1 MAFDLHKLKSL
12 FVVDETTQN
21 QTTENKEE
29 TTTTENN
36 TTPPP
41 VVVGNVDPSIL
52 DTLFKS
58 LSDNNLQ
65 GFDYFEYKQS
75 LKTLRGMLDEQ
86 TAFKSAFATAAT
98 MGITKEKLLETANF
112 YVKVLAKEKD
122 KFDEAARSQGGG
134 AVDAKKKEI
143 ELTTKSISD
152 KAEQIRKM
160 TDEISAAQ
168 TKINELNAFVLQA
181 ENKIAETS
189 KNFIASFNTINTEI
203 NTDIEKIK
211 QYIQ

>member
-1 MAFDLHKLKSL
+1 MAIDLSKLKSL
-12 FVVDETTQN
+12 FIVDETPK
-21 QTTENKEE
+21 TENTDNTE
-29 TTTTENN
+29 ENN
-36 TTPPP
+36 EANKNVVQQP
-41 VVVGNVDPSIL
+41 VIGNVDSVIL

-75 LKTLRGMLDEQ
+75 LKTLRSMLDEQ

-112 YVKVLAKEKD
+112 YVKVLEKEKE
-122 KFDEAARSQGGG
+122 KFDEAARSQGGA
-134 AVDAKKKEI
+134 AVEQKKKEI

-152 KAEQIRKM
+152 KSEQIRKL

-181 ENKIAETS
+181 ETKIAETS
-189 KNFIASFNTINTEI
+189 KNFIASYSSISTEI
-203 NTDIEKIK
+203 STDIEKIK

>member
-1 MAFDLHKLKSL
+1 MAIDLHKLKSL
-12 FVVDETTQN
+12 FIVDDTTQ
-21 QTTENKEE
+21 TENKEKTE
-29 TTTTENN
+29 TNTEND
-36 TTPPP
+36 TVQP
-41 VVVGNVDPSIL
+41 VIQGNVDQSIL

-112 YVKVLAKEKD
+112 YVKVLEKEKD

-143 ELTTKSISD
+143 ELATKSIAD
-152 KAEQIRKM
+152 KSEQIRKM

-168 TKINELNAFVLQA
+168 AKINELKAFVLQA

-189 KNFIASFNTINTEI
+189 KNFVASYNTISAEI

>member
-1 MAFDLHKLKSL
+1 MPLDLNKLKSL
-12 FVVDETTQN
+12 FIVEDTTEKTETEKTEQTTTQN
-21 QTTENKEE
+21 TTVQTT
-29 TTTTENN
+29 
-36 TTPPP
+36 
-41 VVVGNVDPSIL
+41 VVPGNVDQTIL

-112 YVKVLAKEKD
+112 YVKVLEKEKE
-122 KFDEAARSQGGG
+122 KFDEAARSQGG
-134 AVDAKKKEI
+134 ATIEQKKKEI
-143 ELTTKSISD
+143 ELTTKSIAD
-152 KAEQIRKM
+152 KSEQIRKL

-181 ENKIAETS
+181 EAKIADTS
-189 KNFIASFNTINTEI
+189 KNFIASYNSISSEI
-203 NTDIEKIK
+203 STDIEKIK

>member
-1 MAFDLHKLKSL
+1 MAIDLHKLKSL
-12 FVVDETTQN
+12 FIVDDTKQ
-21 QTTENKEE
+21 TENKENKE
-29 TTTTENN
+29 QTDSENN
-36 TTPPP
+36 TTVPP
-41 VVVGNVDPSIL
+41 VIQGNVDQSIL

-58 LSDNNLQ
+58 LSNNNLQ

-98 MGITKEKLLETANF
+98 MGITKDKLLETANF
-112 YVKVLAKEKD
+112 YVKVLEKEKE

-143 ELTTKSISD
+143 ELATKSIAD
-152 KAEQIRKM
+152 KSEQIRKM

-168 TKINELNAFVLQA
+168 AKINELKAFVLQA

-189 KNFIASFNTINTEI
+189 KNFVASYNTISTEI

>member
-1 MAFDLHKLKSL
+1 MAIDLSKLKSL
-12 FVVDETTQN
+12 FIVDDTKQTEQTENKDETTS
-21 QTTENKEE
+21 TENKMVQ
-29 TTTTENN
+29 
-36 TTPPP
+36 P
-41 VVVGNVDPSIL
+41 VIQGNVDQSIL

-58 LSDNNLQ
+58 LTENNLQ

-112 YVKVLAKEKD
+112 YVKVLAKEKE

-152 KAEQIRKM
+152 KSEQIRKL

-189 KNFIASFNTINTEI
+189 KNFIASFNTINSEI